1 MILMHKTSGSDVL
14 FILTTVIAAC
24 LLWFF
29 AIVIYRNNKKIY
41 LNRMLA
47 LAALFTG
54 LWSLSG
60 IAVKIVSRP
69 SDAITV
75 WTYRWAYASGAMA
88 SVFFFLF
95 ILGLYLDRAPKK
107 KVCYPIIMAASFFAV
122 LSFSPLIVKS
132 ASYRN
137 GTLTSK
143 NGVLWPLASF
153 AVLAP
158 LICGIY
164 LVYKKW
170 KHSSGIDRA
179 RASVVLCGVALFLPI
194 VTLCVFVIPII
205 VGNDL
210 STNFSF
216 LAGIIPAGLT
226 SYAIVRLRLLDV
238 RIILRKTSVFIIGT
252 ILLSVPMIALFLV
265 FSSTHLNPWVE
276 RALTLLVF
284 MVLIFFAPDVWK
296 YIQDLSSKLFFSELY
311 DELRLLESVSSKL
324 VSQTNLQT
332 GLISAL
338 SEIVPPL
345 SLSGIEVVIPPSVIN
360 KNSWSFECSLEDKG
374 NGGLLTKSDDNYRF
388 AAWLH
393 DVKNTIVTEEAQRWP
408 KDSNE
413 KILGNKLATVG
424 ISACVPIK
432 ISYEIVGYFLVKEK
446 ATHKAFSTT
455 DISFLEKASQRFG
468 LFIDNYALSAQ
479 LGAQLKELKKVYL
492 ELHEAYQFKSEII
505 DVTSHEFRT
514 PVTLV
519 NGFAQTLRDR
529 WDQLGDPQ
537 KLSLLTDVINACSR
551 ITTLTEQFLRVSK
564 LKEGKI
570 SIEKRP
576 IRFNEI
582 IQPICSS
589 LRPEEQ
595 ERLIIEAEPDLLI
608 VSDPEHIQLV
618 LKNILENAFRFSPA
632 DKPVVI
638 KAWRNSINDFIQIHD
653 SGNGIPSEE
662 IEKIFEPFV
671 RLESINHHSKGMG
684 LGLYIVR
691 LLSSKLGIEVEI
703 DSAEGVGTT
712 VTLTI
717 GLSYGFASSA
727 SRSSLSESFRKA
739 K

>member
-1 MILMHKTSGSDVL
+1 MILMHKTSGSGLL
-14 FILTTVIAAC
+14 FILITVIAAC

-29 AIVIYRNNKKIY
+29 AIVIYRNNKKSY
-41 LNRMLA
+41 LNRMLS
-47 LAALFTG
+47 LASLFTG
-54 LWSLSG
+54 LWALSG
-60 IAVKIVSRP
+60 IAEKIITKP
-69 SDAITV
+69 SDTLIL
-75 WTYRWAYASGAMA
+75 WTYRWAYASGTMA

-95 ILGLYLDRAPKK
+95 LLGFYLGRPPKK
-107 KVCYPIIMAASFFAV
+107 RVYYPMILAASCFAV

-132 ASYRN
+132 ASYQN

-153 AVLAP
+153 AILAP

-170 KHSSGIDRA
+170 KDSSGIDRA
-179 RASVVLCGVALFLPI
+179 RASVVLCGIIIFLPI
-194 VTLCVFVIPII
+194 ITLCVFVIPIL
-205 VGNDL
+205 VGNDF
-210 STNFSF
+210 STNIAF
-216 LAGIIPAGLT
+216 LASTIPAGFT
-226 SYAIVRLRLLDV
+226 SYAILHLRLLDV

-252 ILLSVPMIALFLV
+252 ILLSVPIIVLFLV
-265 FSSTHLNPWVE
+265 FNSTHLNPWVE

-284 MVLIFFAPDVWK
+284 MVLIFFAPDVWR
-296 YIQDLSSKLFFSELY
+296 YIQRLSSKLFFSELY

-324 VSQTNLQT
+324 ISKTDLQR

-338 SEIVPPL
+338 SEIVAPL
-345 SLSGIEVVIPPSVIN
+345 GLSGIEVVIPPSVIN
-360 KNSWSFECSLEDKG
+360 ENSWAFECSLEDKG
-374 NGGLLTKSDDNYRF
+374 NGGLLTKSNDNYGF

-413 KILGNKLATVG
+413 KILCNKLAVAG

-432 ISYEIVGYFLVKEK
+432 ISSEIVGYFLVNEK

-455 DISFLEKASQRFG
+455 DISFLEKAAQRFG

-479 LGAQLKELKKVYL
+479 LGAQLKEMKKVYL
-492 ELHEAYQFKSEII
+492 DLHEAYQFKSEII
-505 DVTSHEFRT
+505 DITSHEFRT

-519 NGFAQTLRDR
+519 SGFAQTLRDR
-529 WDQLGDPQ
+529 WDKLEDSQ
-537 KLSLLTDVINACSR
+537 KLSLLEDVIEASNR
-551 ITTLTEQFLRVSK
+551 IANLTEQFLRVSK
-564 LKEGKI
+564 LREGKL

-576 IRFNEI
+576 MQFNEI

-589 LRPEEQ
+589 LLPEEQ

-608 VSDPEHIQLV
+608 VSDPEHIHVV

-638 KAWRNSINDFIQIHD
+638 RAWGDSINDFIQIQD

-662 IEKIFEPFV
+662 RERIFEPFV

-691 LLSSKLGIEVEI
+691 LLSSKLGIGVEI
-703 DSAEGVGTT
+703 NSAEGVGTT
-712 VTLTI
+712 VTLII
-717 GLSYGFASSA
+717 GLSYGFASST
-727 SRSSLSESFRKA
+727 SQSSLSGSLRKA

>member
-1 MILMHKTSGSDVL
+1 MHKTSGSDLL
-14 FILTTVIAAC
+14 FILITVIAAC
-24 LLWFF
+24 FWWSS
-29 AIVIYRNNKKIY
+29 AIVVYRNNKKNP
-41 LNRMLA
+41 LNRTLA
-47 LAALFTG
+47 ITGLFTG
-54 LWSLSG
+54 LWTISG
-60 IAVKIVSRP
+60 IAGKIVSRP
-69 SDAITV
+69 SDTITL
-75 WTYRWAYASGAMA
+75 WTYRWAYASGIMA
-88 SVFFFLF
+88 SAFFFLF
-95 ILGLYLDRAPKK
+95 FLGLYLGRAPKK
-107 KVCYPIIMAASFFAV
+107 KVYYPVIMAASFFAV
-122 LSFSPLIVKS
+122 LSFSPLIIKS

-143 NGVLWPLASF
+143 NGILWPLASF
-153 AVLAP
+153 VVLAP
-158 LICGIY
+158 LICGVY

-170 KHSSGIDRA
+170 KDSSGIDRA
-179 RASVVLCGVALFLPI
+179 RASVFLCGIALFLPI
-194 VTLCVFVIPII
+194 VILCVFVIPII
-205 VGNDL
+205 VGNDF
-210 STNFSF
+210 STNFSY
-216 LAGIIPAGLT
+216 LASIIPAGLT

-238 RIILRKTSVFIIGT
+238 RIILRKTSIFIIGT
-252 ILLSVPMIALFLV
+252 ILLSVPMIVLFLV
-265 FSSTHLNPWVE
+265 FNSTHLNLWVE

-296 YIQDLSSKLFFSELY
+296 YIQNLSSKLFFSELY
-311 DELRLLESVSSKL
+311 DEFRLLESVSSKL

-338 SEIVPPL
+338 SEIVAPL
-345 SLSGIEVVIPPSVIN
+345 GLSRIEVVIPPSVIN
-360 KNSWSFECSLEDKG
+360 EKSWHFECSLEDKG
-374 NGGLLTKSDDNYRF
+374 NGGLLTKSNDNYGF

-413 KILGNKLATVG
+413 KILGNRLAAAG
-424 ISACVPIK
+424 IFACVPIK
-432 ISYEIVGYFLVKEK
+432 ISSEIVGYFLVSGKV
-446 ATHKAFSTT
+446 THKAFSTT
-455 DISFLEKASQRFG
+455 DISFLEKAAQRFG

-519 NGFAQTLRDR
+519 NGFAQTLLDR

-537 KLSLLTDVINACSR
+537 KLSLLTDVIDACSR

-576 IRFNEI
+576 IRFSEI

-589 LRPEEQ
+589 LLPEEQ

-618 LKNILENAFRFSPA
+618 LKNILENAFRFSPV

-671 RLESINHHSKGMG
+671 RLESINHHSRGMG

-717 GLSYGFASSA
+717 GLSYGFASSTL
-727 SRSSLSESFRKA
+727 RSSLSESFRKA